1 VDSLHGLKV
10 AGALPGSPPLN
21 GNGSS
26 SSQRPDCFGPFQVRA
41 DLGAK
46 RFGPVYAGR
55 DASANTRVV
64 IHTFALSQQW
74 RAFGELSDLLDA
86 FRQLCET
93 KLEHPSL
100 ARPLAFGTE
109 RDIPYIVYSDLGGA
123 AMDSV
128 MQQGGGRPVAE
139 VLQRTRQ
146 LADAID
152 VAARSGV
159 HHGMLTPSDVILEG
173 ERTGVSGFGLAQALI
188 KAGIPAEAVSP
199 YGSPQRLA
207 GAPPTLADDVYALAA
222 ITLELLIGTPREQDQ
237 DTSRALREAQ
247 GLPERRRIPRPA
259 PHETRAFTTLP
270 GADAGKLRAAF
281 AAAFAE
287 EPGSRPSTAAEFFV
301 SFERG
306 FSIEPA
312 TDDTPSKPVFVP
324 NVSREQKNPPS
335 APVVELKDP
344 EDAAP
349 LDQPNHQEHVAA
361 EKQEAP
367 ATSPSIMGKPHEHK
381 RRKRKRER
389 RPPRPQPI
397 VAVPQVEVAA
407 PRVEIAAPRVDIAV
421 PRVDIAVPRVEVA
434 VPQTEDVVPV
444 AASSMDTASSGIW
457 LELRSRALVIAM
469 VVVISATAGFSGG
482 FVVGRRSTP
491 STESTANHREKAAA
505 PRLPPAAVVDPQP
518 IAPTTQTTAPAAN
531 EPQTPT
537 PEPTAPALDSGRLLI
552 RSTPAGAS
560 VMVDGQSHGLTP
572 LSLRELGL
580 RAYTIEVSYPDHDTR
595 RRRVT
600 LSGRRPARTVDFNL
614 RPRSVP
620 ADGAAATDAPGSLQV
635 TSRPSGAQ
643 VFVDDTMIGT
653 TPLLLS
659 DVAAGSRRLRV
670 ELPGYETFTAAV
682 EIKPGSRSRV
692 VANLEP

>member
-1 VDSLHGLKV
+1 LLR
-10 AGALPGSPPLN
+10 AIFQALSRSPLLN
-21 GNGSS
+21 GKDSS
-26 SSQRPDCFGPFQVRA
+26 SSQRPDCFGPFHVRV

-55 DASANTRVV
+55 DPSANTRVV
-64 IHTFALSQQW
+64 IHTFEVSQQW

-109 RDIPYIVYSDLGGA
+109 GDIPYVVYSDLGGT
-123 AMDSV
+123 AMDAV
-128 MQQGGGRPVAE
+128 MQQGGRPVAE

-152 VAARSGV
+152 FAARSGV
-159 HHGMLTPSDVILEG
+159 HHGMLTPGDVVLDG
-173 ERTGVSGFGLAQALI
+173 ERTGVTGFGLAQALI

-207 GAPPTLADDVYALAA
+207 GAPPTRVDDVYALAA
-222 ITLELLIGTPREQDQ
+222 MTLELLIGTFREQDQ
-237 DTSRALREAQ
+237 DTSRALRESQ

-259 PHETRAFTTLP
+259 PHETRAFTAIP
-270 GADAGKLRAAF
+270 GADAGKLRASF

-287 EPGSRPSTAAEFFV
+287 EPGSRPSTAAEFFD
-301 SFERG
+301 SFAKA
-306 FSIEPA
+306 FSIEHA
-312 TDDTPSKPVFVP
+312 ISDAPSRLVVVP
-324 NVSREQKNPPS
+324 SISGGQKNPPS
-335 APVVELKDP
+335 APVVEPRRP
-344 EDAAP
+344 EDAIP
-349 LDQPNHQEHVAA
+349 LGQPNHRERVGA

-367 ATSPSIMGKPHEHK
+367 VTSPPIIGKPHEHK
-381 RRKRKRER
+381 RRKRKRGR
-389 RPPRPQPI
+389 RPPLPEPI
-397 VAVPQVEVAA
+397 VAVP
-407 PRVEIAAPRVDIAV
+407 PP
-421 PRVDIAVPRVEVA
+421 EVA
-434 VPQTEDVVPV
+434 VPRIEVAVPRPEEV
-444 AASSMDTASSGIW
+444 APAAASSTPASSMDTASSGIW

-482 FVVGRRSTP
+482 FVVGQRSRP
-491 STESTANHREKAAA
+491 STESAADRREPVAA
-505 PRLPPAAVVDPQP
+505 PQLAPAAVEDPQP
-518 IAPTTQTTAPAAN
+518 IASTTQRNVPAAN
-531 EPQTPT
+531 ETQTP
-537 PEPTAPALDSGRLLI
+537 PPQPTTPALDSGRLLV

-580 RAYTIEVSYPDHDTR
+580 RAYTIEVSYPDHDTQ

-620 ADGAAATDAPGSLQV
+620 ADATAAASAPGSLQV

-659 DVAAGSRRLRV
+659 DVATGSRRLRL
-670 ELPGYETFTAAV
+670 ELPGYATFTTSV
-682 EIKPGSRSRV
+682 EIKPGARSRV
-692 VANLEP
+692 TANLEP